1 MKLDSLP
8 QRLIVNWQSEET
20 REFVPVG
27 ELLVTRTAEEDGST
41 HFEFGYLE
49 GARHAREL
57 GFQPFLA
64 FSSLDKRY
72 RSDELFAFF
81 RNRVMP
87 STREDYLDYVTELG
101 LELANADVV
110 ELLGRSGG
118 RRETDHVETVLAPQH
133 DAATN
138 EYTTRFL
145 VRGVRHVAG
154 AETVLTAV
162 RAGQRLEAEIDRFNP
177 VNRRAR
183 RLLVEGQP
191 IGFVPDYLVGDID
204 DLERAGS
211 TPVFEVERVN
221 PPPKPVHYRALVRV
235 TAPWPEGFQPLS
247 GRAFER
253 FRASLPPAAQHG

>member
-8 QRLIVNWQSEET
+8 QRLIVNWQCEQT

-27 ELLVTRTAEEDGST
+27 ELLVTHADGGR

-49 GARHAREL
+49 GARRARSL
-57 GFQPFLA
+57 GFQPFMA
-64 FSSLDKRY
+64 FASLDKRY
-72 RSDELFAFF
+72 RSDQLFAFF

-101 LELANADVV
+101 LEVASADVV

-118 RRETDHVETVLAPQH
+118 RRETDRVETVLAPQH
-133 DAATN
+133 DEATHQ
-138 EYTTRFL
+138 YATRFL

-154 AETVLTAV
+154 AEAALAGV
-162 RAGQRLEAEIDRFNP
+162 RAGQRLEVEIDRFNP

-183 RLLVEGQP
+183 RLSANGRP

-204 DLERAGS
+204 ELERAGS

-235 TAPWPEGFQPLS
+235 TAAWPDGFQPLS

-253 FRASLPPAAQHG
+253 FRASVPPAARHG

>member
-1 MKLDSLP
+1 MKLDSLT

-27 ELLVTRTAEEDGST
+27 ELLVTRADGAM

-49 GARHAREL
+49 GARHARER

-72 RSDELFAFF
+72 RSDDLFAFF

-87 STREDYLDYVTELG
+87 ATREDYLDYVTELG

-118 RRETDHVETVLAPQH
+118 RRETDRVETVLAPQH
-133 DAATN
+133 DPATN
-138 EYTTRFL
+138 AYTTRFL
-145 VRGVRHVAG
+145 VRGVRHVTG
-154 AETVLTAV
+154 AEAVLTGV
-162 RAGQRLEAEIDRFNP
+162 RAGQRLEVELDRFNP

-183 RLLVEGQP
+183 RLSVEGQP

-211 TPVFEVERVN
+211 APVFEVERVN
-221 PPPKPVHYRALVRV
+221 PPPKPVHYRALVRL
-235 TAPWPEGFQPLS
+235 TAPWPDGFQPLS